1 MTPFGD
7 KLIAFLAVGL
17 ALTACS
23 SDLALEHRPQGG
35 AVLVVDATK
44 DGRAQTRGLT
54 NNVQAIW
61 SEGDAV
67 AVLTADGSQIGTMT
81 PLNTGSATA
90 RLKANLTSPVAL
102 NDALTLVFPRTG
114 QDYTGQVGTLADI
127 AARYDYA
134 TAAVRIRYV
143 EDGIVSATNA
153 VFQNQQAI
161 VKFSLRDGANPLP
174 VTSLSIA
181 ADGLKQNATATGE
194 LTITP
199 ATATSDIYAA
209 LSGVNGKVTLTATV
223 GDDTYTYTTANSQ
236 TFENGAY
243 YPITVSMKS
252 NRDPMLGNP
261 LTLEAVGD
269 GTQITFINKSKG
281 NVQVSKNLTDWENIA
296 PEASRNISLSAGE
309 KVYFRGNNASYYPD
323 NEASSITCTDP
334 CYVYGNIMSLVNA
347 TAFDKLTSLPDGN
360 DTFRSLFEN
369 NTQIMSHP
377 DKELLLPATTL
388 QPNCYSSMF
397 AGCTGLTKAPV
408 LPAST
413 LRAGCYQSMFTGCL
427 NLAYIKCMATD
438 ISAKDCTSN
447 WVNGVKASGTFV
459 KASSMEGWSAITDG
473 VSGIPPGWT
482 VTSE

>member
-1 MTPFGD
+1 MTPFGS

-347 TAFDKLTSLPDGN
+347 TAFDKLTSLPEGG

-447 WVNGVKASGTFV
+447 WVNGVNSKGTFV

>member
-1 MTPFGD
+1 M
-7 KLIAFLAVGL
+7 
-17 ALTACS
+17 
-23 SDLALEHRPQGG
+23 
-35 AVLVVDATK
+35 
-44 DGRAQTRGLT
+44 
-54 NNVQAIW
+54 
-61 SEGDAV
+61 
-67 AVLTADGSQIGTMT
+67 
-81 PLNTGSATA
+81 
-90 RLKANLTSPVAL
+90 
-102 NDALTLVFPRTG
+102 
-114 QDYTGQVGTLADI
+114 
-127 AARYDYA
+127 
-134 TAAVRIRYV
+134 
-143 EDGIVSATNA
+143 
-153 VFQNQQAI
+153 
-161 VKFSLRDGANPLP
+161 
-174 VTSLSIA
+174 TSLSIA

-199 ATATSDIYAA
+199 AAATSDIYAA

-347 TAFDKLTSLPDGN
+347 TAFDKLTSLPEGG

-369 NTQIMSHP
+369 NTEIMSHP

-388 QPNCYSSMF
+388 QPNCYRNMF

-438 ISAKDCTSN
+438 ISATGCTSN
-447 WVNGVKASGTFV
+447 WVNGVNSKGTFV
-459 KASSMEGWSAITDG
+459 KASSMEGWSAITDDA
-473 VSGIPPGWT
+473 SGIPPGWT

>member
-1 MTPFGD
+1 MTPFGS

-35 AVLVVDATK
+35 DVLVVDATK

-54 NNVQAIW
+54 NSVQAIW

-323 NEASSITCTDP
+323 NEASSIACTAP
-334 CYVYGNIMSLVNA
+334 CYVYGNIMSLVDA
-347 TAFDKLTSLPDGN
+347 TNFATTTSLTAEH
-360 DTFRSLFEN
+360 TFHSLFQG
-369 NTQIMSHP
+369 NTNVINHP
-377 DKELLLPATTL
+377 SKDLLLPATTL
-388 QPNCYSSMF
+388 KNYCYHAMF
-397 AGCTGLTKAPV
+397 FGC
-408 LPAST
+408 S
-413 LRAGCYQSMFTGCL
+413 
-427 NLAYIKCMATD
+427 NLAYIKCLATS
-438 ISAKDCTSN
+438 ISATSCTTD
-447 WVNGVKASGTFV
+447 WVQGVTKTEGTFV
-459 KASSMEGWSAITDG
+459 KATSANWSTG
-473 VSGIPPGWT
+473 NNGIPSTSPPWT

>member
-1 MTPFGD
+1 MTPFGS
-7 KLIAFLAVGL
+7 KLIALLAVGL

-35 AVLVVDATK
+35 DVLVVDATK

-236 TFENGAY
+236 TF
-243 YPITVSMKS
+243 
-252 NRDPMLGNP
+252 
-261 LTLEAVGD
+261 
-269 GTQITFINKSKG
+269 
-281 NVQVSKNLTDWENIA
+281 
-296 PEASRNISLSAGE
+296 
-309 KVYFRGNNASYYPD
+309 
-323 NEASSITCTDP
+323 
-334 CYVYGNIMSLVNA
+334 
-347 TAFDKLTSLPDGN
+347 
-360 DTFRSLFEN
+360 
-369 NTQIMSHP
+369 
-377 DKELLLPATTL
+377 
-388 QPNCYSSMF
+388 
-397 AGCTGLTKAPV
+397 
-408 LPAST
+408 
-413 LRAGCYQSMFTGCL
+413 
-427 NLAYIKCMATD
+427 
-438 ISAKDCTSN
+438 
-447 WVNGVKASGTFV
+447 
-459 KASSMEGWSAITDG
+459 
-473 VSGIPPGWT
+473 
-482 VTSE
+482 

>member
-1 MTPFGD
+1 MTPFGS
-7 KLIAFLAVGL
+7 KLIALLAVGL
-17 ALTACS
+17 AWTACS
-23 SDLALEHRPQGG
+23 SDLALEQHPQGG

-44 DGRAQTRGLT
+44 DCRPQTRGLT
-54 NNVQAIW
+54 NSVQAIW

-67 AVLTADGSQIGTMT
+67 TVLTADGSQIGTMT
-81 PLNTGSATA
+81 PLNTGAATT
-90 RLKANLTSPVAL
+90 RLKANLTAAVAL

-153 VFQNQQAI
+153 VFENQQAI
-161 VKFSLRDGANPLP
+161 VKFSLREGSTPLQ
-174 VTSLSIA
+174 VSSLSIA
-181 ADGLKQNATATGE
+181 ADGLKQNATTTGE

-199 ATATSDIYAA
+199 ASATSDIYAA

-223 GDDTYTYTTANSQ
+223 DDETYTYTTANSQ

-252 NRDPMLGNP
+252 SRDPMLRNP
-261 LTLEAVGD
+261 LTIEAVSD
-269 GTQITFINKSKG
+269 GTQITFINKSQG
-281 NVQVSKNLTDWENIA
+281 VVQFSRNLTDWVDIA
-296 PEASRNISLSAGE
+296 SDASRNISVNAGG
-309 KVYFRGNNASYYPD
+309 KIYFRGSNASYYPGS
-323 NEASSITCTDP
+323 EASSITCTDS

-347 TAFDKLTSLPDGN
+347 TAFDKLTTLSEGN
-360 DTFRSLFEN
+360 TFRSLFEN
-369 NTQIMSHP
+369 NTFIKNHP

-388 QPNCYSSMF
+388 QTDCYRSMF
-397 AGCTGLTKAPV
+397 AGCTSLSKAPV

-413 LRAGCYQSMFTGCL
+413 LLAGCYQSMFTGCL

-438 ISAKDCTSN
+438 ISASGCTYN
-447 WVNGVKASGTFV
+447 WVNSVKSSGTFV
-459 KASSMEGWSAITDG
+459 KPSSMEGWGAITDDT
-473 VSGIPPGWT
+473 SGIPPGWT
-482 VTSE
+482 VSSE